1 MVIEMTQ
8 GEIEEIIRKNGD
20 WISIE
25 EIKKRVDLTKASL
38 YRNLRSLQE
47 WEIIET
53 QSIGLNGKGYV
64 MKRYRIKNRYG

>member
-53 QSIGLNGKGYV
+53 QSICLNGKGYV